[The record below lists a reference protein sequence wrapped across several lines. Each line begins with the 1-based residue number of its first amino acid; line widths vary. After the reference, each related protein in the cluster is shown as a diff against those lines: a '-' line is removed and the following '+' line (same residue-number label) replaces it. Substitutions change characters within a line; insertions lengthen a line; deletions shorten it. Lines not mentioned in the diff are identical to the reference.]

1 LLLSITS
8 PLVSNYLCARLEVR
22 IPVRGSSLVPNLK
35 TRVEIKIMA
44 NSLAY
49 NGTEKVKS
57 VKSVKVS
64 PFVSIV

>member
-8 PLVSNYLCARLEVR
+8 PLVPNYLCARIEVR
-22 IPVRGSSLVPNLK
+22 IPVRGSSLVPNLNPS
-35 TRVEIKIMA
+35 VEIKIMT
-44 NSLAY
+44 NTLAY

-64 PFVSIV
+64 PFVSTV